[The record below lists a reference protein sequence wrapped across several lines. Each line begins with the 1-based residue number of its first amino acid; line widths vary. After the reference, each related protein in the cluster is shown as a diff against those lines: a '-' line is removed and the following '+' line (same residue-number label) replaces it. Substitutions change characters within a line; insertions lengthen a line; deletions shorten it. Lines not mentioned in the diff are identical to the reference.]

1 LRRLGTKTARPL
13 TLLLLLLLLLMM
25 MMVLV
30 GGWPALR
37 LPVAAACISRGAP

>member
-13 TLLLLLLLLLMM
+13 TLLLLLLLLL